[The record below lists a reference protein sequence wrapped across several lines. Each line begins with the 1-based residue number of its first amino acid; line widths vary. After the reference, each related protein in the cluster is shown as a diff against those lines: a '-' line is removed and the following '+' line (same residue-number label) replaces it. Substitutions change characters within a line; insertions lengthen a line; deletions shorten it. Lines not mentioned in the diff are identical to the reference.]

1 MILKIKDFI
10 CSNNLIFLYIKI
22 ILFNYINLKIK
33 IILLFF
39 QKNSIVKLN
48 IFFYFSNGWNNIL
61 CRISMFNF
69 KYFIIIIYF
78 YTLYKIMLYGKI
90 RKKE

>member
-48 IFFYFSNGWNNIL
+48 IFFYFSNG
-61 CRISMFNF
+61 
-69 KYFIIIIYF
+69 
-78 YTLYKIMLYGKI
+78 
-90 RKKE
+90 